1 MIATWRPRVS
11 LGGNIA
17 VHPFNST
24 VSPNGELKKSAAAA
38 VQIQNTVEPDINL
51 DKESLQYETNSSESM
66 IAKLQ
71 ERPGPPFPSTQRA
84 ILTPEMGE
92 NLNLVL
98 RKIAVREPDHGE
110 AVIQILY
117 TGICRSVS

>member
-1 MIATWRPRVS
+1 MIATWTPHVS
-11 LGGNIA
+11 LGGDIV

-24 VSPNGELKKSAAAA
+24 VSSNGELKKGTATA
-38 VQIQNTVEPDINL
+38 VQIHNTVEPDINF
-51 DKESLQYETNSSESM
+51 DKESLQYEANSSESM
-66 IAKLQ
+66 VAKLP
-71 ERPGPPFPSTQRA
+71 EMPGLPFPLMQRA

-98 RKIAVREPDHGE
+98 ENIAVREPDHGE

>member
-38 VQIQNTVEPDINL
+38 VQIHNTVEPDINL
-51 DKESLQYETNSSESM
+51 DKESLQYEANSPESM
-66 IAKLQ
+66 VAKLP
-71 ERPGPPFPSTQRA
+71 EMPGLPFPSMQRA

-92 NLNLVL
+92 NLSLVL
-98 RKIAVREPDHGE
+98 RNIAVREPDYGE